1 MIRERRSGEAETAD
15 GTLAPGMFAGFPA
28 GGRATAVPNLF
39 FAQLLPQMSSVEEL
53 IVTLYFFFAQG
64 FKRRRP
70 RFLTRRELEADRTLV
85 LALARLCGGDGG
97 EALVRG
103 LDAAVGRGALL
114 RARVPVGA
122 NREDLYLVNTAANRQ
137 ALGRLTEGVT
147 VVEEPLPPA
156 PASAAPNIFALYEA
170 NVGSITPLIAED
182 LKEAEQ
188 RYPAEWILRAFREA
202 VSLNKR
208 SWRYIERILR
218 RWEAEGPD
226 HEEPERST
234 EAEWLARRYASGKRR
249 GGRRAARA

>member
-1 MIRERRSGEAETAD
+1 MTRERRSREREPGD
-15 GTLAPGMFAGFPA
+15 GALTPGTFAGFPA

-39 FAQLLPQMSSVEEL
+39 FAQVLPQMSSIEEL

-64 FKRRRP
+64 LKRRRP

-85 LALARLCGGDGG
+85 LTLARLCGGNGR
-97 EALVRG
+97 EALTRG
-103 LDAAVGRGALL
+103 LEAAVERGALL
-114 RARVPVGA
+114 RARLPAGTSG
-122 NREDLYLVNTAANRQ
+122 EELYLVKTEANRND
-137 ALGRLTEGVT
+137 LGRLPEAVT
-147 VVEEPLPPA
+147 ALEEPLPPA
-156 PASAAPNIFALYEA
+156 PGSAAPNIFALYEA

-182 LKEAEQ
+182 LQEAEQ
-188 RYPAEWILRAFREA
+188 RYPAEWIVRAFREA

-249 GGRRAARA
+249 GGRRTVRA